1 MKKHLKKLTLSRETL
16 RNLSKR
22 EAQGVLGAASYD
34 TSCRCR
40 LHTGCDCETDGC
52 TVSCGPACYTIDCP

>member
-22 EAQGVLGAASYD
+22 EIQAVHGAASYD

-40 LHTGCDCETDGC
+40 IETGCECATETC
-52 TVSCGPACYTIDCP
+52 SITC